1 MARAIELSNGP
12 IAYVSARDYTRVV
25 LSARKKAEHKYYG
38 VFACN

>member
-12 IAYVSARDYTRVV
+12 IAYVCFKSLKKAK
-25 LSARKKAEHKYYG
+25 SARKKAEHKYYG